1 MIQIIIALLMLVAF
15 AWLVY
20 FAFKGGNL
28 MMGMLIMAIAWSTL
42 ALVGFYVI
50 KDPTFVKANST
61 LIKTSLA
68 DQLKAVYQTGP
79 EGWGPTL
86 VNFIFGAWFGR
97 VMLKTGIASK
107 IIKQTVELGGDKPIV
122 TSVLL
127 SLVTT
132 LVFTSMFGAG
142 AVVAIGVIVFPILL
156 SLGIPKKTALVEFML
171 SVGAGLYINPV
182 IFSQYKMFF
191 LDAQGKETVS
201 YDAQYLKWGF
211 VALAIQLLIAIIF
224 TVLFARKKKQVHAW
238 ASEAPAAGKTSG
250 DGENHRVPGIALVT
264 PIVPVV
270 LAIGF
275 NVPVI
280 LGFLI
285 AGFFALAVCG
295 YMHTFKGTAEVFNK
309 TFYDG
314 VIDTAPLM
322 GFMMII
328 PMFNASSAL
337 AVPYFNSLLGGV
349 IPKSTLII
357 ALAIAILAPLGL
369 FRGPLTLAGAGAATL
384 GILKSLSFSPHFLFP
399 LMYAPTVTMNI
410 SSDIT
415 QSWIIWGIN
424 YTKVEPNSYLKSS
437 APTGWIIT
445 AILCVVTYIMY
456 G

>member
-1 MIQIIIALLMLVAF
+1 MIQLIIGILLLAAF
-15 AWLVY
+15 VGLIIY
-20 FAFKGGNL
+20 AFRGGNL
-28 MMGMLIMAIAWSTL
+28 MMGMLAMAIIWSVL
-42 ALVGFYVI
+42 AIIGFYII
-50 KDPTFVKANST
+50 KDPAFIHANGK
-61 LIKTSLA
+61 LINTPLSG
-68 DQLKAVYQTGP
+68 QLKAVFQSGP
-79 EGWGPTL
+79 EGWGATL

-97 VMLKTGIASK
+97 VMLKTGIAAK
-107 IIKQTVELGGDKPIV
+107 IIKQTVELGGDRPVI
-122 TSVLL
+122 TSILL

-132 LVFTSMFGAG
+132 LVFSSMFGAG

-182 IFSQYKMFF
+182 IFSQYKMFY
-191 LDAQGKETVS
+191 LDASGHETVS
-201 YDAQYLKWGF
+201 YNNEYLKWGF
-211 VALAIQLLIAIIF
+211 VALGVQLLVAIIF
-224 TVLFARKKKQVHAW
+224 TIIFSRKKRQVHAW
-238 ASEAPAAGKTSG
+238 ASPIPQNETSTAQ
-250 DGENHRVPGIALVT
+250 NKVPGIALIT

-295 YMHTFKGTAEVFNK
+295 YMRSWKATGEVFNK

-322 GFMMII
+322 GFMLVI
-328 PMFNASSAL
+328 PMFNAASNL
-337 AVPYFNSLLGGV
+337 AVPYFKAMLGGV
-349 IPKSTLII
+349 IPNSTLII
-357 ALAIAILAPLGL
+357 AIAFAILAPLGL
-369 FRGPLTLAGAGAATL
+369 FRGPFTLAGAGAATL
-384 GILKSLSFSPHFLFP
+384 GILKSFSFSPHFLFA

-410 SSDIT
+410 SCDIT

-424 YTKVEPNSYLKSS
+424 YTKVQPNDYLKSS

-445 AILCVVTYIMY
+445 AILSAATFLIY

>member
-1 MIQIIIALLMLVAF
+1 MVQIIIAILMLLAF

-28 MMGMLIMAIAWSTL
+28 MMGMLIMAIVWAGL
-42 ALVGFYVI
+42 AIGGFYII
-50 KDPTFVKANST
+50 KDPTFLTANAK
-61 LIKTSLA
+61 LINTSFS
-68 DQLKAVYQTGP
+68 DHLKAVFQSGP
-79 EGWGPTL
+79 ESWGPTL

-107 IIKQTVELGGDKPIV
+107 IIKQTVELGGDKPII
-122 TSVLL
+122 TAGLL
-127 SLVTT
+127 SIVTT
-132 LVFTSMFGAG
+132 LVFSSMFGAG

-156 SLGIPKKTALVEFML
+156 SLGIPKRVALVEFML

-182 IFSQYKMFF
+182 IFSQYKMFY
-191 LDAQGKETVS
+191 LDANGRELV
-201 YDAQYLKWGF
+201 QYNSTYLHWGF
-211 VALAIQLLIAIIF
+211 VALAVQLLAAIIF
-224 TVLFARKKKQVHAW
+224 TVIFARKRKQTHAW
-238 ASEAPAAGKTSG
+238 ASDPVMNSNQPT
-250 DGENHRVPGIALVT
+250 NPHVPGYALIT

-285 AGFFALAVCG
+285 AGFFALAVTG
-295 YMHTFKGTAEVFNK
+295 FMKTFKSAAEVFNK

-322 GFMMII
+322 GFMLII
-328 PMFNASSAL
+328 PMFNASSSL
-337 AVPYFNSLLGGV
+337 AVPYFNALLGGV
-349 IPKSTLII
+349 IPKSTLLI
-357 ALAIAILAPLGL
+357 AIAFMVLAPLGL

-384 GILKSLSFSPHFLFP
+384 GILKSLNFSPQFLFP

-424 YTKVEPNSYLKSS
+424 YTKVEPNNYLKWS
-437 APTGWIIT
+437 APTGWVIT
-445 AILCVVTYIMY
+445 AILTAITYFMF

>member
-1 MIQIIIALLMLVAF
+1 MIQLIIGVLLLVAF
-15 AWLVY
+15 VGLAIY
-20 FAFKGGNL
+20 AFRGGNL
-28 MMGMLIMAIAWSTL
+28 MIGMLVMAIIWS
-42 ALVGFYVI
+42 ALSIVGFYII
-50 KDPTFVKANST
+50 KDPTFVEANAK
-61 LIKTSLA
+61 LIGTSFP
-68 DQLKAVYQTGP
+68 DQLKAVFQSGP
-79 EGWGPTL
+79 ESWGPTL

-107 IIKQTVELGGDKPIV
+107 IIKLTVELGGDKPVV

-191 LDAQGKETVS
+191 LDEAGNETVS
-201 YDAQYLKWGF
+201 YDSTYLKWGF
-211 VALAIQLLIAIIF
+211 IALGVQLLVAIIF
-224 TVLFARKKKQVHAW
+224 TVIFSRKKKQVHAW
-238 ASEAPAAGKTSG
+238 SSPVPQNGGSKAVEP
-250 DGENHRVPGIALVT
+250 NRVPGIALIT
-264 PIVPVV
+264 PFVPVV

-275 NVPVI
+275 KVPVI

-285 AGFFALAVCG
+285 AGFFAMAVCG
-295 YMHTFKGTAEVFNK
+295 YMRTWKGTAETFNK

-322 GFMMII
+322 GFMLII
-328 PMFNASSAL
+328 PMFNAASNL
-337 AVPYFNSLLGGV
+337 AVPYFQSLLGGF
-349 IPKSTLII
+349 IPNSTLI
-357 ALAIAILAPLGL
+357 LAIAFAILAPLGL
-369 FRGPLTLAGAGAATL
+369 FRGPFTLAGAGAATL
-384 GILKSLSFSPHFLFP
+384 GILKSLNFSPHFLFG
-399 LMYAPTVTMNI
+399 LMYGPTVTMNI
-410 SSDIT
+410 SCDIT

-424 YTKVEPNSYLKSS
+424 YTKTEPNNYLKSS

-445 AILCVVTYIMY
+445 AILCAATFFIY

>member
-1 MIQIIIALLMLVAF
+1 MIQTVIAVLLLIAF

-28 MMGMLIMAIAWSTL
+28 MMGMLIMAITWS
-42 ALVGFYVI
+42 ALSIAGFYII
-50 KDPTFVKANST
+50 KDPTFVRVNSD
-61 LIKTSLA
+61 LINTSLSDHLQNVFQA
-68 DQLKAVYQTGP
+68 GP

-107 IIKQTVELGGDKPIV
+107 IIKMTVELGGDRPLI
-122 TSVLL
+122 TAGLL
-127 SLVTT
+127 SIVTT
-132 LVFTSMFGAG
+132 LVFSSMFGAG

-156 SLGIPKKTALVEFML
+156 SLGIPKKAALVEFML

-182 IFSQYKMFF
+182 IFSQYKMFY
-191 LDAQGKETVS
+191 LDTQGNETVS
-201 YDAQYLKWGF
+201 YGDAYLQWGF
-211 VALAIQLLIAIIF
+211 IALLVQLLVAILFTIIF
-224 TVLFARKKKQVHAW
+224 SRKKKQTHAW
-238 ASEAPAAGKTSG
+238 ASDAGSASNGSG
-250 DGENHRVPGIALVT
+250 DENHHVPGIALIT
-264 PIVPVV
+264 PIVPVI

-280 LGFLI
+280 LGFLL
-285 AGFFALAVCG
+285 AGFFALAVTG
-295 YMHTFKGTAEVFNK
+295 FMSTFKKTAEVFNK

-322 GFMMII
+322 GFMLII
-328 PMFNASSAL
+328 PMFNQSSSL
-337 AVPYFNSLLGGV
+337 AVPYFQALLGNI
-349 IPKSTLII
+349 IPQSTLIV
-357 ALAIAILAPLGL
+357 AIAFAIIAPLGL

-384 GILKSLSFSPHFLFP
+384 GILKSLNFNPYFLFS

-415 QSWIIWGIN
+415 QSWIVWGIN
-424 YTKVEPNSYLKSS
+424 YTKVEANDYLKSS

-445 AILCVVTYIMY
+445 AILSLVTYFVF